1 MQRNNYQYYKATI
14 EGDDNENTN
23 DNKNTDDNKKISVVD
38 DMANVDYTERML
50 MTIRRHCASWVE
62 CSLASELQEF
72 DGTSALLPPA
82 VIIIMTMMNMKM
94 MVANVDTLCSSPA
107 PKSK

>member
-23 DNKNTDDNKKISVVD
+23 DNKKINDNSIVTDG
-38 DMANVDYTERML
+38 ANVDYNERML